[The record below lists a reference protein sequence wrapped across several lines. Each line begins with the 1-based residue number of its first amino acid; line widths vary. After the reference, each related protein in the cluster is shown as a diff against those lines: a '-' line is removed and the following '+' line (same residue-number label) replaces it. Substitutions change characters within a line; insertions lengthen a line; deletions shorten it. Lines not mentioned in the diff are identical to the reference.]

1 MDKSILWESFTQV
14 MVTNWAA
21 NIDKLEVLRSEAEAF
36 LQANPK
42 KDLYPVWFNR
52 QCDDMEFCFL
62 LPLSEDE
69 LMKARLFVEE
79 DDDPI
84 SWDEGFCE
92 SLCDKVLFPISD
104 PEEPWSVKEIG
115 FTPTHVYGFSAAI
128 LKDRNAVPQLYS
140 VNVPLTDEEYTVLLT
155 WRLYHN
161 RNHHGVYSFNQLRHE
176 LPTLQEKIATHIEHA
191 VNDMVIRE
199 EDPYAVFMDELEENV
214 STICESC

>member
-84 SWDEGFCE
+84 SWDEGFYFL
-92 SLCDKVLFPISD
+92 SATLRNLGLSKR
-104 PEEPWSVKEIG
+104 SV
-115 FTPTHVYGFSAAI
+115 S
-128 LKDRNAVPQLYS
+128 RQRMC
-140 VNVPLTDEEYTVLLT
+140 TVLAQ
-155 WRLYHN
+155 R
-161 RNHHGVYSFNQLRHE
+161 SLRTGTRF
-176 LPTLQEKIATHIEHA
+176 L
-191 VNDMVIRE
+191 NYIR
-199 EDPYAVFMDELEENV
+199 
-214 STICESC
+214 